1 MSQQINIQDSVTLNP
16 SGYSD
21 LTSLT
26 TATNYPITNGYTD
39 TSSTTYAR
47 LTISSG
53 ATGYV
58 YFTFDTSA
66 IPENATIDSIAATAK
81 VRVSSTTTVTNTV
94 CQLYSNT
101 TAKGS
106 NTTFAS
112 TSTSNIVTLTPGT
125 WTRQELEN
133 LSLRIG
139 GTGASSG
146 GGGGN
151 TRYIYFYGAN
161 VVINYSVNDTQYT
174 ITATSVTQD
183 VTVDPSTQNA
193 LSSKSATINIHVN
206 DIDGYV
212 VTDNDVDVTESLVR
226 HAIDNSGVINATAD
240 SFTTGG
246 STSSVM
252 FFTSSSSQTNNF
264 NYAVGHTAEDPG
276 STSSGSGS
284 WTYVKTSTGSN
295 QSTTETGWAEYS
307 FDFSSIPAG
316 STITGI
322 TVKCYGA
329 VEDSSQSTSHSDVTL
344 YSGSTQKGTTQS
356 FTSSTNSIM
365 TISDAG
371 TWTREELQNAILR
384 FTVGYYGGHL
394 FGITWTVEYEVPAG
408 ADEYYY
414 TYTIDN
420 MADDHVVIV
429 DLAGAYIPPEEDP
442 EYTYYPITISSI
454 NATTNPTTGTT
465 RVVEGSDQTVLI
477 YPTDPLLTLALD
489 NGVDITSQLQNNIP
503 TNTYSVE
510 TASGASYGFTLNNND
525 YYESTNQGVA
535 SSAAVARVYFT
546 LETQCAVTFK
556 YINYAE
562 STYDYGIFGQIDTAL
577 GTTYTADSGAY
588 LTCNTAAYNVSTEQ
602 EISYVIPS
610 GSHYIDVKYRKD
622 TSQDSNNDSLQF
634 KIEIESTEGSGNYTY
649 SLEDIQERHNLIF
662 VFGEVNY
669 YFVTSSGTGCR
680 LFPDGQQVK
689 LEGQSYKINIVPD
702 NTTDIVTLRDNDVV
716 QTLERKETVD
726 DKQELNVSYLY
737 TISNIQAAHNL
748 IITSVAAANDCL
760 YLKLNNTWTEVTTL
774 WVKEKGVW
782 VEGNLSYLSDNN
794 ITNLMKLD

>member
-1 MSQQINIQDSVTLNP
+1 
-16 SGYSD
+16 
-21 LTSLT
+21 
-26 TATNYPITNGYTD
+26 
-39 TSSTTYAR
+39 
-47 LTISSG
+47 
-53 ATGYV
+53 
-58 YFTFDTSA
+58 
-66 IPENATIDSIAATAK
+66 
-81 VRVSSTTTVTNTV
+81 
-94 CQLYSNT
+94 
-101 TAKGS
+101 
-106 NTTFAS
+106 
-112 TSTSNIVTLTPGT
+112 
-125 WTRQELEN
+125 
-133 LSLRIG
+133 
-139 GTGASSG
+139 
-146 GGGGN
+146 
-151 TRYIYFYGAN
+151 
-161 VVINYSVNDTQYT
+161 
-174 ITATSVTQD
+174 
-183 VTVDPSTQNA
+183 
-193 LSSKSATINIHVN
+193 
-206 DIDGYV
+206 
-212 VTDNDVDVTESLVR
+212 
-226 HAIDNSGVINATAD
+226 
-240 SFTTGG
+240 
-246 STSSVM
+246 
-252 FFTSSSSQTNNF
+252 
-264 NYAVGHTAEDPG
+264 
-276 STSSGSGS
+276 
-284 WTYVKTSTGSN
+284 
-295 QSTTETGWAEYS
+295 
-307 FDFSSIPAG
+307 
-316 STITGI
+316 
-322 TVKCYGA
+322 
-329 VEDSSQSTSHSDVTL
+329 
-344 YSGSTQKGTTQS
+344 
-356 FTSSTNSIM
+356 
-365 TISDAG
+365 
-371 TWTREELQNAILR
+371 
-384 FTVGYYGGHL
+384 
-394 FGITWTVEYEVPAG
+394 
-408 ADEYYY
+408 
-414 TYTIDN
+414 

-760 YLKLNNTWTEVTTL
+760 YLKLNNT
-774 WVKEKGVW
+774 
-782 VEGNLSYLSDNN
+782 
-794 ITNLMKLD
+794 